1 MWIEIKAPN
10 IHVVV
15 NSKKIVLFEVAIEAL
30 VEFNAVLR
38 IKMEADNF
46 LNIRFEKKESCVPF
60 YNAIKIAVQGVSSDL
75 GELGYVKVLLNDE
88 MAAEASYLRRLEII
102 NSLKGN
108 D

>member
-1 MWIEIKAPN
+1 MWIEIKAPK

-15 NSKKIVLFEVAIEAL
+15 NSHKIILFELTTEAL
-30 VEFNAVLR
+30 TTIQAVLR
-38 IKMEADNF
+38 VNLEFDKFI
-46 LNIRFEKKESCVPF
+46 NIRCEEKESCVAF

-75 GELGYVKVLLNDE
+75 GWLGYVKVLLQDE